1 MIRRIVPWAAY
12 LTWLAVL
19 TGLSSV
25 SGSRI
30 GPMPFAGAD
39 KVAHIVLFALGSV
52 PLAVVANGKLNSPL
66 KVWIVVVAVMA
77 FVGLADEFHQLF
89 TPGRS
94 GMDPGDLTA
103 DILGS
108 AAGALC
114 AILILHGR
122 RSKSHY
128 EAPGAGRAP

>member
-1 MIRRIVPWAAY
+1 MTRRIVPWAAY
-12 LTWLAVL
+12 LTWLVVL
-19 TGLSSV
+19 TGLSSL
-25 SGSRI
+25 SGSQI

-39 KVAHIVLFALGSV
+39 KVAHFALFAAGST
-52 PLAVVANGKLNSPL
+52 PLAAIAIGKLTSPL
-66 KVWIVVVAVMA
+66 KTWLLVVGVMS

-94 GMDPGDLTA
+94 GMDMGDLTT

-108 AAGALC
+108 ATGAAC

-122 RSKSHY
+122 RSKSHHNS
-128 EAPGAGRAP
+128 PGADRAA